1 MTDSPRHD
9 HTFICENGICLA
21 QITLSIT
28 DEQYESRF
36 YFSPLLPCPV
46 CGVGNM
52 YETEFLKEPDQNLP
66 NKGHI
71 P

>member
-46 CGVGNM
+46 CGVGKM
-52 YETEFLKEPDQNLP
+52 YETEFLKEPGPNLSDE
-66 NKGHI
+66 GHMS
-71 P
+71 